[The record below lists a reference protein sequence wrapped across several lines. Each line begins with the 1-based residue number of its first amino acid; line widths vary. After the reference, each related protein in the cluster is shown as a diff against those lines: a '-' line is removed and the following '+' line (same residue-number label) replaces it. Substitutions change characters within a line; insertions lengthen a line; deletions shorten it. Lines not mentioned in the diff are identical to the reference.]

1 MTNQKIELLSVI
13 EETPNIKKFV
23 FNLMGDEDWSWTA
36 GSHIRILLPTN
47 GDRAYS
53 LLRLNELT
61 KAQIA
66 IGVLLEED
74 STGGSNYMH
83 SLKIGDKVTAVPPQ
97 NNFELVNKAS
107 HHMLIAGGIGITPI
121 LSMAADLAK
130 ENKKFNLHYAGRSK
144 DALAFV
150 TEVAEIC
157 GDQMQLHYDDDES
170 SLNIEHI
177 LKKAPINSHVYI
189 CGPSGLI
196 EAIKNRALELNWDSS
211 RIHFE
216 LFKTDT
222 SSNEN
227 TAFEI
232 EIHKTG
238 QVIQV
243 KADQSII
250 GALEGAGL
258 DLLYDCQR
266 GDCGICQCDVIS
278 GEPDHRDIILTDEE
292 KASNT
297 IMQICVSR
305 AKSKRLVIDI

>member
-1 MTNQKIELLSVI
+1 MTNQTIELLSVI

-47 GDRAYS
+47 EDRAYS
-53 LLRLNELT
+53 LLRLNELNQT
-61 KAQIA
+61 QIA
-66 IGVLLEED
+66 IGVLLEA
-74 STGGSNYMH
+74 SSAGGSNYMH
-83 SLKIGDKVTAVPPQ
+83 SLKIGDKVTAVPPK
-97 NNFELVNKAS
+97 NNFKLVKEAS
-107 HHMLIAGGIGITPI
+107 HNILIAGGIGITPI

-130 ENKKFNLHYAGRSK
+130 GNKNFNLHYAGRSK
-144 DALAFV
+144 DTLAFV
-150 TEVAEIC
+150 TEITEIC
-157 GDQMQLHYDDDES
+157 GDHLQLHYDNDDS
-170 SLNIEHI
+170 ALNIESI
-177 LKKAPINSHVYI
+177 LKNAPINSHAYT
-189 CGPSGLI
+189 CGPAGLI
-196 EAIKNRALELNWDSS
+196 EAIKNQALELDWDSS
-211 RIHFE
+211 RVHFE

-222 SSNEN
+222 SNNEN

-232 EIHKTG
+232 EIHSTG

-243 KADQSII
+243 NSDQSII
-250 GALEGAGL
+250 DALEEAGL
-258 DLLYDCQR
+258 DPLYDCQR

-292 KASNT
+292 KSSNT

>member
-1 MTNQKIELLSVI
+1 MINQTIELHTIL

-23 FNLMGDEDWSWTA
+23 FNLLNGEDWSWTA
-36 GSHIRILLPTN
+36 GSHIRIILPTN
-47 GDRAYS
+47 DNRAYS

-61 KAQIA
+61 KAQVA

-74 STGGSNYMH
+74 SSGGSNYMH
-83 SLKIGDKVTAVPPQ
+83 SLKIGDRVTAIPPK
-97 NNFELVNKAS
+97 NNFKLVKEAS
-107 HHMLIAGGIGITPI
+107 HHILIAGGIGITPI

-130 ENKKFNLHYAGRSK
+130 KNANFNLHYAGRHKNS
-144 DALAFV
+144 LAFI
-150 TEVAEIC
+150 TEVSEIC
-157 GDQMQLHYDDDES
+157 GDHIQLHYDDDES
-170 SLNIEHI
+170 ALNIEYI
-177 LKKAPINSHVYI
+177 LKKAPIGSHVYI

-196 EAIKNRALELNWDSS
+196 EAVKNKALELNWDTSK
-211 RIHFE
+211 IHFE
-216 LFKTDT
+216 LFKTDNNN
-222 SSNEN
+222 SSNE
-227 TAFEI
+227 AFEI
-232 EIHKTG
+232 EIHNTG

-243 KADQSII
+243 NADQSII
-250 GALEGAGL
+250 DALEEAGL
-258 DLLYDCQR
+258 DPLYDCRR